1 MLNYTSKIQHFLNL
15 HRKHTKYI
23 VVLLLLSAFVAS
35 FVCSA
40 LTEPAV
46 SMTDPIQ
53 MGQNVTL
60 LADGDQSDGLPVLGY
75 HYADDNSQFKDYIK
89 WNENWKSNL
98 QIERLLGSAHNFAL
112 FGFQSITTTNTPCG
126 GNLAAPKLTLGAPF
140 GLESIAQAGGQSIT
154 VATESVEFTS
164 SLTSRNSVLLFPES
178 AVFKE
183 TTEQAPVVTV
193 ILSQELL

>member
-60 LADGDQSDGLPVLGY
+60 LADGDQTDGLPKLTY
-75 HYADDNSQFKDYIK
+75 NYSASESQFKEYIY
-89 WNENWKSNL
+89 WNADWESSIR
-98 QIERLLGSAHNFAL
+98 QEHLLGSAHNFGMFA
-112 FGFQSITTTNTPCG
+112 FDTINVGSSCNS
-126 GNLAAPKLTLGAPF
+126 NLAAPNLELGHTF
-140 GLESIAQAGGQSIT
+140 GLGSIADNGGKEIT
-154 VATESVEFTS
+154 VATNSVKLNS
-164 SLTSRNSVLLFPES
+164 SLTSRNTVLLFPEN
-178 AVFKE
+178 VNFID
-183 TTEQAPVVTV
+183 EQGKPVNMPVR
-193 ILSQELL
+193 LSRT

>member
-46 SMTDPIQ
+46 SMTEPIQ

-75 HYADDNSQFKDYIK
+75 HYADDNSQFKDYIS
-89 WNENWKSNL
+89 WSNGKM
-98 QIERLLGSAHNFAL
+98 LGSAHNFAL
-112 FGFQSITTTNTPCG
+112 FGF
-126 GNLAAPKLTLGAPF
+126 
-140 GLESIAQAGGQSIT
+140 
-154 VATESVEFTS
+154 ESVIMLKS
-164 SLTSRNSVLLFPES
+164 
-178 AVFKE
+178 K
-183 TTEQAPVVTV
+183 
-193 ILSQELL
+193 